1 MPEYIKPNM
10 TLPVSLHDA
19 RVTDIIAEGDT
30 VVFVFADG
38 IRTVAE
44 DVRQT
49 GYAAVTFTKVDFDFC
64 SVSCT
69 TPEGLRTG
77 FEIMAFAAARPLPV
91 LDIIDETYGYNQA
104 KFSCNLTQNG
114 AWCVCDIEIYYLGEM
129 RYTWEM

>member
-10 TLPVSLHDA
+10 ILPVSLHDA
-19 RVTDIIAEGDT
+19 RVTDITVKGDT

-38 IRTVAE
+38 IRTVAK

-64 SVSCT
+64 SVFCT
-69 TPEGLRTG
+69 TPEGRRTG
-77 FEIMAFAAARPLPV
+77 LGITAFAAARPLPM

-104 KFSCNLTQNG
+104 KFSCNFTQSG

-129 RYTWEM
+129 RYMWES